1 MAVQD
6 KYGKLIDYA
15 QKAGVQGLSVKET
28 NNVLH
33 IDGSAP
39 AYVKDQMWNIY
50 NQIDPDMRSGDLVLN
65 IHTTDSTAANSSAK
79 EEIYEVRSGD
89 SLSKIASRY
98 PGMTWNKIMDA
109 NKDQIKDPNRIYP
122 GQKIRI
128 PL

>member
-15 QKAGVQGLSVKET
+15 RQAGVQGLSIKEE

-39 AYVKDQMWNIY
+39 TSVKDQMWNIY
-50 NQIDPDMRSGDLVLN
+50 NQIDPEMRSGDLVLN
-65 IHTTDSTAANSSAK
+65 IHTTDANTASNSK
-79 EEIYEVRSGD
+79 EEVYEVRSGD
-89 SLSKIASRY
+89 SLSKIAARY
-98 PGMTWNKIMDA
+98 PGMTWNKIMEA